1 MKKESWN
8 INHCIINRSTNRSEI
23 WGKKF
28 TSRGRGLQ
36 WRAYGLYSIAKYF
49 STHLINQSFFQFTDH
64 SEQTIHLAQV
74 LQKFIWTSGGTF
86 SHLLQEASALQNAEK
101 MAALAASGAA
111 NPAFGLGLSSSDLED
126 ADSSA
131 ASTPA
136 LNPLAATAAVLMA
149 SQQKATKANK
159 DLLEKSVINSAANCD
174 FVSADFSDDDDD
186 DDEEVSCCLSYI
198 YSLIFSTLFKEITS
212 YSVSEFK
219 VTVLI
224 FWLIL
229 TTYFKKQI
237 IGSGQH
243 DRYYILL
250 KLVQP

>member
-1 MKKESWN
+1 ML
-8 INHCIINRSTNRSEI
+8 
-23 WGKKF
+23 GKQIFYKV
-28 TSRGRGLQ
+28 
-36 WRAYGLYSIAKYF
+36 
-49 STHLINQSFFQFTDH
+49 FQFSDH

-186 DDEEVSCCLSYI
+186 DDEEVSPLWPFFGLTYI
-198 YSLIFSTLFKEITS
+198 YFFIFSTLLERK
-212 YSVSEFK
+212 
-219 VTVLI
+219 
-224 FWLIL
+224 
-229 TTYFKKQI
+229 
-237 IGSGQH
+237 
-243 DRYYILL
+243 
-250 KLVQP
+250 

>member
-1 MKKESWN
+1 
-8 INHCIINRSTNRSEI
+8 
-23 WGKKF
+23 
-28 TSRGRGLQ
+28 
-36 WRAYGLYSIAKYF
+36 
-49 STHLINQSFFQFTDH
+49 
-64 SEQTIHLAQV
+64 
-74 LQKFIWTSGGTF
+74 
-86 SHLLQEASALQNAEK
+86 

-198 YSLIFSTLFKEITS
+198 YLKIFDRDFTS
-212 YSVSEFK
+212 WS
-219 VTVLI
+219 
-224 FWLIL
+224 
-229 TTYFKKQI
+229 
-237 IGSGQH
+237 
-243 DRYYILL
+243 
-250 KLVQP
+250 

>member
-1 MKKESWN
+1 MA
-8 INHCIINRSTNRSEI
+8 RV
-23 WGKKF
+23 
-28 TSRGRGLQ
+28 
-36 WRAYGLYSIAKYF
+36 GLYSIAKYF

-186 DDEEVSCCLSYI
+186 DDEEVSSCLSYI
-198 YSLIFSTLFKEITS
+198 YFLIFSTLFKEITS

-224 FWLIL
+224 F
-229 TTYFKKQI
+229 
-237 IGSGQH
+237 
-243 DRYYILL
+243 
-250 KLVQP
+250 